1 MENPMNKWMIWG
13 ENPLFSETAIWI
25 GVFSTWDASSLPILP
40 GGFQV
45 SLGTLQQ
52 GSGDCEGLHAAPAHS
67 VTAAMAACEKGD
79 LALSWLVGA
88 EDWVGEMYLKIT
100 PQLENERMSHP
111 KRGNVIFQPLIFSE
125 YLSFLGS
132 RSWDGTVDGSESGQ
146 PPGIYNIN
154 LVNNGDELPTS
165 TGLAG
170 FLPSRV
176 FQMND
181 QMSLSKIKILKL
193 DSISI

>member
-1 MENPMNKWMIWG
+1 MNKWMIWG
-13 ENPLFSETAIWI
+13 YHYFWKQPFGFSVENNLR
-25 GVFSTWDASSLPILP
+25 SLKSPQIF

-88 EDWVGEMYLKIT
+88 EDWVWEMYLKIT

-132 RSWDGTVDGSESGQ
+132 RS
-146 PPGIYNIN
+146 
-154 LVNNGDELPTS
+154 
-165 TGLAG
+165 
-170 FLPSRV
+170 
-176 FQMND
+176 
-181 QMSLSKIKILKL
+181 
-193 DSISI
+193 